1 MCPQQYFPVNA
12 EMHCALLQC
21 ATIDGVLEGV
31 PTGGLARDILQ
42 VVQNICTSDAEQRH
56 PEDAQTHKA
65 LHSASQHQLHTSPMQ
80 AQQVAC
86 AVLGTV

>member
-1 MCPQQYFPVNA
+1 MCLQQYFPVNA
-12 EMHCALLQC
+12 EMHFTLLQC
-21 ATIDGVLEGV
+21 ATLEGV
-31 PTGGLARDILQ
+31 LQGGSTGGLARDVLQ
-42 VVQNICTSDAEQRH
+42 IVQNICTSDAEQRH

-80 AQQVAC
+80 AQQLAY